1 MVTQRCPVLV
11 DFTVENFRSIREP
24 VTLSLV
30 EVSPR
35 KVRQQG
41 QKRKRAVPTDDQISP
56 ALDVPGWDMRLLR
69 AAGIFGANASGK
81 SNVIRALAHLID
93 ALTLGRD
100 DQPEGDPW
108 QPFLL
113 DSASPQSQ
121 STFQLRVAGPW
132 AEGIGIWTYRLSLGG
147 DSIGEEVLLLDS
159 PGAEQR
165 ELFARSPHP
174 ELTRF
179 DARLPNAVA
188 DAERTL
194 APRVPLIRYVA
205 KTMNIGA
212 FSGFVTWLRK
222 AYVEMDEGAVQAAYA
237 SRVLAQRM
245 PGLTDKMLELLRR
258 FDTGISRLSL
268 SEEDNRRRVRVLVHH
283 DGPNGETQWD
293 LEQESAGTQRLFS
306 LSGPVLIGLASG
318 GLTVIDEFGANL
330 HPHITRRIV
339 EMFQSPETNP
349 KGAQLIFNSQDATL
363 LANQL
368 LRRDQVW
375 YTQKRPDGSTELYPL
390 SDFKPR
396 NDLAIDLAYL
406 DGRFG
411 AVPFLAIEGGH
422 L

>member
-1 MVTQRCPVLV
+1 MLI
-11 DFTVENFRSIREP
+11 DFTVENFRSIRKP

-41 QKRKRAVPTDDQISP
+41 AKRKRAVPTDEQISP
-56 ALDVPGWDMRLLR
+56 ALVVPGWDIKLLR
-69 AAGIFGANASGK
+69 AVGIFGANASGK
-81 SNVIRALAHLID
+81 SNVIRALANLID

-100 DQPEGDPW
+100 DQLAGDPW

-113 DSASPQSQ
+113 DSESSECET
-121 STFQLRVAGPW
+121 SFQLRVADSW
-132 AEGIGIWTYRLSLGG
+132 AGAVGVWTYRLSLGG
-147 DSIGEEVLLLDS
+147 DSIGSEVLLLDV
-159 PGAEQR
+159 PGFDQK
-165 ELFARSPHP
+165 ELFCRSRHP

-179 DARLPNAVA
+179 HALVPNSVA

-194 APRVPLIRYVA
+194 APHVPLIKYVA
-205 KTMNIGA
+205 KTLNIDV
-212 FSGFVTWLRK
+212 FSGFVNWLRK
-222 AYVEMDEGAVQAAYA
+222 AYVELDERAVRAAYA

-245 PGLTDKMLELLRR
+245 PGLAEKIVELLRN

-268 SEEDNRRRVRVLVHH
+268 AEDDNRRRVQVLVHH
-283 DGPNGETQWD
+283 DAPNGEIQWD

-306 LSGPVLIGLASG
+306 LSGPVLVGLASG

-339 EMFQSPETNP
+339 ELFQNPETNP

-363 LANQL
+363 LANHL

-411 AVPFLAIEGGH
+411 AVPFLASEGGIN
-422 L
+422 